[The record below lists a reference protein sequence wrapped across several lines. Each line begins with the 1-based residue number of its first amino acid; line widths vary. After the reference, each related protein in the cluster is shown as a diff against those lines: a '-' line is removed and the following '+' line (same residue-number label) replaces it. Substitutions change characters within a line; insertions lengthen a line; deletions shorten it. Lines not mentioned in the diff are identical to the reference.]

1 MVVVIH
7 VDDADDADERANTA
21 AGAAANA
28 PTTKLVPG
36 ELAERIAVF
45 FSATFSRLFC
55 WFPITYGRFSGGV
68 SGGGGGYPIPIRQ

>member
-7 VDDADDADERANTA
+7 VDDADERANT
-21 AGAAANA
+21 AANA

-36 ELAERIAVF
+36 ELAERIVVF
-45 FSATFSRLFC
+45 FSATFPRLFC